1 MKKKSVHF
9 VGSYHIRWAI
19 YFNVRACCGFV
30 FSLQHVSVGPLHVN
44 KLRRNDRNITN
55 VAKETKKENYFF
67 FIFPSSIL
75 RCQQQKIFLKFSN
88 YSNDEFSSL
97 LMKYIITGNS
107 IKLSWFFIQ
116 KAFFLILNELKFSS
130 TD

>member
-1 MKKKSVHF
+1 
-9 VGSYHIRWAI
+9 
-19 YFNVRACCGFV
+19 
-30 FSLQHVSVGPLHVN
+30 VN

-107 IKLSWFFIQ
+107 IKLS
-116 KAFFLILNELKFSS
+116 
-130 TD
+130 